1 MRCGQPSLATIMLD
15 LRRRTMVVLLFAALF
30 GLSGC
35 TELPEQV
42 YQIGTSQP
50 GTAFAALGEALQDTV
65 NHAGN
70 ARLAA
75 IATSGSGEKFTQSR
89 GWIQC
94 SWILSGYS
102 PTDKAKIQ

>member
-1 MRCGQPSLATIMLD
+1 MRCGQPGLATIMLD
-15 LRRRTMVVLLFAALF
+15 LRRSTIVVLLFAALF

-35 TELPEQV
+35 AELPEQV

-70 ARLAA
+70 ARIAA
-75 IATSGSGEKFTQSR
+75 IATSGSGENLNRLRVGELHF
-89 GWIQC
+89 
-94 SWILSGYS
+94 
-102 PTDKAKIQ
+102 